1 MERKDIHLI
10 KIMPNAGKGNKQMG
24 HIENKWRG
32 MSCKHTY
39 INDYITC
46 K

>member
-1 MERKDIHLI
+1 MAKKDTHLI
-10 KIMPNAGKGNKQMG
+10 KIMPNAGKENKQMG
-24 HIENKWRG
+24 HIENKWLG

-39 INDYITC
+39 IHYYIKC